1 MNWNTTI
8 LGLIT
13 ALLPLALINCR
24 SVRTV
29 EYASPV
35 SAAKETP
42 KPVSTPTLE
51 REQYREA
58 LKSIWIETDQTKLN
72 GITITRKCKSESEN
86 DYLGV
91 CDLTINS
98 KGKILRTFSVEHG
111 GKYWLKYGLYNF
123 LGTASKHLIVFTYS
137 GGAHCCSD
145 YAIFELK
152 PKLRVIYDSNIADSG
167 NEVGNELVPID
178 IDGDGVFEFHR
189 DVMAFDYMGAAGH
202 AGATFPPA
210 IFAYDK
216 KAAKY
221 VPATKRF
228 PGFVE
233 KQLEDLLSKLDTTSE
248 TDVEALNEYRVR
260 TKFLFMVYAGQRD
273 TGWKY
278 FEENYRSADGKGYQE
293 QFKEQFKKK
302 FLEIFAKE
310 PTYLSIYGQP

>member
-1 MNWNTTI
+1 MNWNITI

-24 SVRTV
+24 SVPTA
-29 EYASPV
+29 EYVSPV
-35 SAAKETP
+35 SAANEIP
-42 KPVSTPTLE
+42 NPEPTPTLE
-51 REQYREA
+51 QEQYREA
-58 LKSIWIETDQTKLN
+58 LDSIWIETDQTKLN
-72 GITITRKCKSESEN
+72 GITITRECRSESEN

-91 CDLTINS
+91 CELTISS
-98 KGKILRTFSVEHG
+98 KGKVLRTFAIEHG
-111 GKYWLKYGLYNF
+111 RKDWLKYGLFNF
-123 LGTASKHLIVFTYS
+123 LGTTNKQLVVFSYS

-145 YAIFELK
+145 YAIFDFV
-152 PKLRVIYDSNIADSG
+152 PKFRVVYDSNIADSV

-202 AGATFPPA
+202 AGTSFPPA
-210 IFAYDK
+210 IFAFDK

-233 KQLEDLLSKLDTTSE
+233 KQLENVLSELDITPE

-260 TKFLFMVYAGQRD
+260 TKFLYMVYAGQRD
-273 TGWKY
+273 SGWKY
-278 FEENYRSADGKGYQE
+278 FEENYRSATGNGYQE